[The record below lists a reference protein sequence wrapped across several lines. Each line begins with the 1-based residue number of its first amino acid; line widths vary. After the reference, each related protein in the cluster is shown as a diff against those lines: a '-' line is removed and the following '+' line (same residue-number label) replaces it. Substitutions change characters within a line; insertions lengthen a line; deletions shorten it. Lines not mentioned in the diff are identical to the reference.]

1 MKMESGDF
9 VMPGDFLSVS
19 EQFLPGQ
26 GAYEDDGSVKSGVPG
41 NVLIDEDEKE
51 ISVISKSGGPNL
63 LKVGDIVY
71 GEVKDV
77 RGQRALITIY
87 AKKGTKRELALPYL
101 AAIHISQVTPG
112 YIDKLTDA
120 FRIGDIIQAKVV
132 KITGD
137 NVDLS
142 TVDKDCGVL
151 KAMCTRCRDYMHT
164 TNKKDEVQCNSC
176 NRKEKRKVSINYVN

>member
-63 LKVGDIVY
+63 LKVG
-71 GEVKDV
+71 
-77 RGQRALITIY
+77 

-120 FRIGDIIQAKVV
+120 FRIGDLIEAKVV
-132 KITGD
+132 KIMGD
-137 NVDLS
+137 NLDLNTEDITS
-142 TVDKDCGVL
+142 GVV
-151 KAMCTRCRDYMHT
+151 KAMCTRCRSFMDPC
-164 TNKKDEVQCNSC
+164 NESEVYCPVC
-176 NRKEKRKVSINYVN
+176 DRKEKRKVSKNYDY

>member
-1 MKMESGDF
+1 MKVESGDF

-19 EQFLPGQ
+19 EEFLPGQ

-41 NVLIDEDEKE
+41 NVLIDSDEKE

-77 RGQRALITIY
+77 RGQRALIAVY
-87 AKKGTKRELALPYL
+87 AKKGTDRQLALPYM

-120 FRIGDIIQAKVV
+120 FRIGDLIEAKVV
-132 KITGD
+132 KIMGD
-137 NVDLS
+137 NLDLNTEDVS
-142 TVDKDCGVL
+142 SGVV
-151 KAMCTRCRDYMHT
+151 KAMCTRCRAFMEPRT
-164 TNKKDEVQCNSC
+164 ESEVYCPVC
-176 NRKEKRKVSINYVN
+176 NRKEKRKVSKNYDY

>member
-63 LKVGDIVY
+63 LKVGSSLFGSY
-71 GEVKDV
+71 S
-77 RGQRALITIY
+77 
-87 AKKGTKRELALPYL
+87 
-101 AAIHISQVTPG
+101 H
-112 YIDKLTDA
+112 
-120 FRIGDIIQAKVV
+120 
-132 KITGD
+132 
-137 NVDLS
+137 LS
-142 TVDKDCGVL
+142 SNPRL
-151 KAMCTRCRDYMHT
+151 Y
-164 TNKKDEVQCNSC
+164 
-176 NRKEKRKVSINYVN
+176 